1 VSAPPSTS
9 PWTLRL
15 QLALSSLGPGAPGL
29 ALGGLVVLLLWFVAL
44 PAAQVG
50 RDGALAEWQRAQAAA
65 QGARDTAPAAAPAD
79 ALADFGARLGGD
91 DDVARLVQQIWRQ
104 GSAAGLQISKVDW
117 RAEAEPGQ
125 GFARVTVTV
134 PMTGPYT
141 AMRKFSF
148 GLLAA
153 YPGLALDKLDMKRE
167 LASSGVVETT
177 AHFTLY
183 VRP

>member
-1 VSAPPSTS
+1 MSAGANTS

-15 QLALSSLGPGAPGL
+15 QLALAALGLGPLLLVLGAL
-29 ALGGLVVLLLWFVAL
+29 AVGLLWFVAL
-44 PAAQVG
+44 PAAEAG
-50 RDGALAEWQRAQAAA
+50 REAAGAAWRAA
-65 QGARDTAPAAAPAD
+65 QQAGPGHRQAIPTAPQAD
-79 ALADFGARLGGD
+79 ALAEFTAHLAD
-91 DDVARLVQQIWRQ
+91 DEDVARLAQRIWHEA
-104 GSAAGLQISKVDW
+104 GVAGLQLSKVDW
-117 RAEAEPGQ
+117 RAEADAGQ
-125 GFARVTVTV
+125 RFGRLHITV

-153 YPGLALDKLDMKRE
+153 YPGLALDRLDMKRE
-167 LASSGVVETT
+167 QLASTAVETT